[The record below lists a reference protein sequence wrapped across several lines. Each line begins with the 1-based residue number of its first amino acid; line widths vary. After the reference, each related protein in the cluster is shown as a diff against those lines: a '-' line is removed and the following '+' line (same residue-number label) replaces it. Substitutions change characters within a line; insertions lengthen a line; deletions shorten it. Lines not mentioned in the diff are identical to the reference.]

1 MESILVTEKLDVG
14 YDKKLINNID
24 LVVNEG
30 CTYAILS
37 PNNCG
42 KTSLIKTLAGVNKKL
57 DGEIFLNGKRL
68 TTRNFKDYI
77 LNLGVVFEDYYD
89 MFLCS
94 KVIDELKYPLL
105 HLSLSYNKIDRRID
119 YISDFLE
126 IKNILE
132 KNIDELTIFEKLK
145 VSIGSSLIHN
155 PRVLLLDDPFRKLNS
170 KECTELLKII
180 SAINN
185 KYNIAVVFTT
195 SDLNN
200 LTKQENIIVIGDK
213 KVIAKSSYNEIIKRD
228 NDLIK
233 LGIEIPIMVDLSRKL
248 EFYKLVDKIY
258 YDLDE
263 LVDALWK

>member
-14 YDKKLINNID
+14 YDKKLINNVD

-77 LNLGVVFEDYYD
+77 LNLGVVFEDYYEL
-89 MFLCS
+89 FLCN
-94 KVIDELKYPLL
+94 KVVDELKYPLL
-105 HLSLSYNKIDRRID
+105 HLSLPYNKIDRRID
-119 YISDFLE
+119 YISEFLE
-126 IKNILE
+126 IKNILD

-145 VSIGSSLIHN
+145 VSIGSAIIHN
-155 PRVLLLDDPFRKLNS
+155 PRVLLLDDPFRNLNS
-170 KECTELLKII
+170 KESLELLKII
-180 SAINN
+180 TAINN

-213 KVIAKSSYNEIIKRD
+213 KVITKSSYNEIIKRD